1 MKSRRNTDEHYHIEA
16 PVRIEKKYCNSTLSA
31 FAAISCDTTVDQH
44 QASLLQTRMALAR
57 WMRGGDIPH
66 VHASERHMPMR
77 ATWYAQAQRQF
88 QDWLDAGGFH
98 GANDECLE
106 CAFHE
111 GGAGASNVAGP
122 LGHDERAPAPFPV
135 PGIASWPA
143 PDRTK

>member
-1 MKSRRNTDEHYHIEA
+1 MKSRRNTDEHYRIEA
-16 PVRIEKKYCNSTLSA
+16 PVRIEKKYCSSTLPA

-44 QASLLQTRMALAR
+44 HASLFETRMALAR

-66 VHASERHMPMR
+66 VHASERNMPMR

-98 GANDECLE
+98 HPNDEGLE
-106 CAFHE
+106 CALHE
-111 GGAGASNVAGP
+111 GGAENCDIAGP
-122 LGHDERAPAPFPV
+122 HGHDERATAPFPV
-135 PGIASWPA
+135 PGIASLPA